1 MYLVIPST
9 LILGSCT
16 KTLGFATEQASI
28 SPLRISDLKRGRF
41 LMQMQ
46 IWNFDE
52 ETWFIA

>member
-16 KTLGFATEQASI
+16 NTLGFATEQASI